1 MKKTFILKYLLLM
14 ISLTFLYTTPAFASA
29 GAIVGS
35 VDVFNGTQIS
45 GWAYETASPLSS
57 PDILLKITNT
67 VTGETVSEIPAK
79 PDSKRNDLVSQVGEE
94 GTPAFTATVD
104 LSNLAD
110 GTYSAAAYKDGQKFT
125 NSVYYTKGNA
135 AAATDGRTAHLL
147 GTFRLTAYCPCR
159 SCSEGWGRHTSS
171 GAIAAAGHTV
181 AVDPRVIPIGSKLM
195 INGTVYTAEDVG
207 GGVKGRHVDL
217 FFDTHAQTRQF
228 GSQMA
233 EVYLIQ

>member
-79 PDSKRNDLVSQVGEE
+79 PVYSS
-94 GTPAFTATVD
+94 
-104 LSNLAD
+104 
-110 GTYSAAAYKDGQKFT
+110 SAAPP
-125 NSVYYTKGNA
+125 
-135 AAATDGRTAHLL
+135 LL
-147 GTFRLTAYCPCR
+147 SAGCSYCIR
-159 SCSEGWGRHTSS
+159 
-171 GAIAAAGHTV
+171 
-181 AVDPRVIPIGSKLM
+181 
-195 INGTVYTAEDVG
+195 
-207 GGVKGRHVDL
+207 
-217 FFDTHAQTRQF
+217 
-228 GSQMA
+228 
-233 EVYLIQ
+233 

>member
-1 MKKTFILKYLLLM
+1 M

-147 GTFRLTAYCPCR
+147 GTLDVYKRQLLILCFVFRRFFYRFINIGIGHVGTGCDCDVLLF
-159 SCSEGWGRHTSS
+159 SCSQ
-171 GAIAAAGHTV
+171 I
-181 AVDPRVIPIGSKLM
+181 L
-195 INGTVYTAEDVG
+195 
-207 GGVKGRHVDL
+207 GRHV
-217 FFDTHAQTRQF
+217 
-228 GSQMA
+228 
-233 EVYLIQ
+233 YLSLIHIYRISRSRKH

>member
-29 GAIVGS
+29 GAIVWS

-110 GTYSAAAYKDGQKFT
+110 GTYS
-125 NSVYYTKGNA
+125 
-135 AAATDGRTAHLL
+135 
-147 GTFRLTAYCPCR
+147 FRLTAYCPCR

-207 GGVKGRHVDL
+207 GGVKGRHVDI

-233 EVYLIQ
+233 EVYLIH

>member
-94 GTPAFTATVD
+94 GTPAVPVPRDGDAIPVPEQSPRPGIRWLWIPG
-104 LSNLAD
+104 LS
-110 GTYSAAAYKDGQKFT
+110 
-125 NSVYYTKGNA
+125 
-135 AAATDGRTAHLL
+135 
-147 GTFRLTAYCPCR
+147 P
-159 SCSEGWGRHTSS
+159 SE
-171 GAIAAAGHTV
+171 A
-181 AVDPRVIPIGSKLM
+181 
-195 INGTVYTAEDVG
+195 N
-207 GGVKGRHVDL
+207 
-217 FFDTHAQTRQF
+217 
-228 GSQMA
+228 
-233 EVYLIQ
+233 

>member
-110 GTYSAAAYKDGQKFT
+110 GTYSAAA
-125 NSVYYTKGNA
+125 
-135 AAATDGRTAHLL
+135 
-147 GTFRLTAYCPCR
+147 
-159 SCSEGWGRHTSS
+159 
-171 GAIAAAGHTV
+171 
-181 AVDPRVIPIGSKLM
+181 
-195 INGTVYTAEDVG
+195 
-207 GGVKGRHVDL
+207 
-217 FFDTHAQTRQF
+217 
-228 GSQMA
+228 
-233 EVYLIQ
+233 